1 MENQLSKVVHLTFR
15 VIIREDM
22 PEDVLR
28 FSQLSLQLLLAF
40 MATAWDCTCALTES
54 VCSRANLAKF
64 G

>member
-1 MENQLSKVVHLTFR
+1 MHLTFR

-28 FSQLSLQLLLAF
+28 FSQLSLLLLLAF
-40 MATAWDCTCALTES
+40 MATFALTES